1 MITIRQ
7 GQSSPLRNVLLTE
20 HWTVSRLRCNSQ
32 WQWHG
37 DNAQHYNI
45 ADQSRSQVAFERF
58 RQCVGFGVGNLRTL
72 PSRSRH
78 AFIQYS
84 LTPMTPQFNC
94 TITGDNWQGRSR
106 VSPHISCGPSQQ
118 SAVCLFYD
126 WHATTHNSRTLAL
139 SAHVIMLGTTFAK
152 SADIDTARPTA
163 STLTYIVMVNA

>member
-1 MITIRQ
+1 M
-7 GQSSPLRNVLLTE
+7 SY
-20 HWTVSRLRCNSQ
+20 WTDSRLRCNSQ
-32 WQWHG
+32 WHWHG
-37 DNAQHYNI
+37 DNAQHCNI
-45 ADQSRSQVAFERF
+45 AVQSRSQVACERC
-58 RQCVGFGVGNLRTL
+58 RQCVGFGVFNLRTL

-78 AFIQYS
+78 AFIYS

-106 VSPHISCGPSQQ
+106 VSPHISCEPSQQ
-118 SAVCLFYD
+118 SAVCLFSTD
-126 WHATTHNSRTLAL
+126 SDTLQQAIWRGCSRTLAL